1 MSITVIIVAVTSI
14 ISYLSFNNYTLI
26 DRLKHDPVREWHHGE
41 WYRLFTCSLVHGG
54 WMHLLVN
61 MFVLWQFG
69 GQIERILEYTH
80 PATGKIAYLAIYVVT
95 VILAN
100 IPTSLKYKED
110 PGYSAVGA
118 SGGVSGIV
126 FMFILFYPW
135 QMLYIYGILPIP
147 GIVAAFLYLGY
158 SIWASKN
165 ARDHIDHLAHIYGA
179 IVGPLLLLLYMPEAI
194 QIFLRALGGN

>member
-1 MSITVIIVAVTSI
+1 MSITLIITAITGIV
-14 ISYLSFNNYTLI
+14 SFLGFSNPQLVSK
-26 DRLKHDPVREWHHGE
+26 LKHFPVREWRNGE

-69 GQIERILEYTH
+69 GQIERILDYYY
-80 PATGKIAYLAIYVVT
+80 PATGKFAYLAIYVAT

-100 IPTSLKYKED
+100 IPTALKYKHE
-110 PGYSAVGA
+110 PYYSAIGA

-126 FMFILFYPW
+126 FMFILFFPW
-135 QMLYIYGILPIP
+135 EMLYIYGILPIP
-147 GIVAAFLYLGY
+147 GIVAALLYLGY

-165 ARDHIDHLAHIYGA
+165 SRDNIDHLAHLYGA
-179 IVGPLLLLLYMPEAI
+179 VVGPLLLILYMPEALR
-194 QIFLRALGGN
+194 IFLKALL